1 MDARKGSG
9 GNANSKGEPSD
20 ATKHKP
26 DDDTKDKSK
35 SKSQDNSVAADGKAA
50 AASAQ
55 PEKAYN
61 PFDKRFASVAPVFK
75 AAYEGIKSLYSRSTK
90 PSAAVSSNDG
100 QMDRNAA
107 DKPLWPAVES
117 FSSPVFP
124 NMRNLTAPTNPPL
137 VNSVVNHG
145 SSNQLP
151 SSSNESALSRAF
163 VFRQPQPPRFGSSSF
178 GTSTAVTTDRAHRNA
193 AHRHPAPVGRTTWSP
208 GFDSGNIEFY
218 PSRSPNSAVGQALPV
233 LPTRMHF
240 GAPGKKVANRKKPGS
255 EDTDRQ
261 PKTQKRKKKE
271 QGTAKPSKRI
281 KDNDSTNPP

>member
-20 ATKHKP
+20 ATKDKP

-35 SKSQDNSVAADGKAA
+35 SKSQDNSVAVDGKAA

-55 PEKAYN
+55 REKAYN

-75 AAYEGIKSLYSRSTK
+75 AAYEGIKSLCSRSTK

-100 QMDRNAA
+100 QVNQSAA
-107 DKPLWPAVES
+107 DKPPWPAVES
-117 FSSPVFP
+117 VFVTCLP
-124 NMRNLTAPTNPPL
+124 EHA
-137 VNSVVNHG
+137 
-145 SSNQLP
+145 QLDGP
-151 SSSNESALSRAF
+151 C
-163 VFRQPQPPRFGSSSF
+163 QPATREQRGQPWCNSSF
-178 GTSTAVTTDRAHRNA
+178 GTSTVVTKDRAHRNA

-218 PSRSPNSAVGQALPV
+218 PSRSPNSAVGRAVPV
-233 LPTRMHF
+233 LPTRMYI